1 MEPGVANLVIPAFG
15 RLGQKTKMS
24 WSVWALEQNPM
35 AKIKTKKFPDYVC
48 SGCIK
53 MSVLFSALSDAYL
66 LFLPIPHHL
75 FLVG

>member
-15 RLGQKTKMS
+15 TLGRKTKMS

-35 AKIKTKKFPDYVC
+35 AKNKTKKIYYVC

-66 LFLPIPHHL
+66 LFLPIPHRL
-75 FLVG
+75 FLGG